1 MRTSAP
7 PEDTLRQWAR
17 HLDGIRE
24 PGVAAEPFVDV
35 MSDALV
41 WTDETISST
50 PTEVIWALRFVR
62 HYRTGLILGVARPHS
77 EFWQLARDLFPH
89 WVGFLPSR
97 CELSPRLA
105 EIYNTSR
112 KRGKDGSHTTA

>member
-1 MRTSAP
+1 MRTAQS
-7 PEDTLRQWAR
+7 PEDTLREWAT
-17 HLDGIRE
+17 HLDGIRT
-24 PGVAAEPFVDV
+24 PGSREPFVDA

-41 WTDETISST
+41 WPDETDSST
-50 PTEVIWALRFVR
+50 PMEVIWALRFVR
-62 HYRTGLILGVARPHS
+62 HYRTGLILGEARPHA
-77 EFWQLARDLFPH
+77 EFWQLARELFPH

-105 EIYNTSR
+105 EIYHASR